1 MFPYL
6 KVLIRQRIS
15 AWNPF
20 TYRKAGQSKVKAV
33 LGYIGFTLVALML
46 YGMLVVM
53 EYFLYGAF
61 SQMGEPQTMLALT
74 GILCTLLVVV
84 TGFFYVLNELFFSKD
99 VAYVSSLPISSR
111 GLLAAKMARIWLG
124 EAGIALLV
132 CLPVVILLGVEKGF
146 GVLYYLG
153 ALLLIPLLSMV
164 PLVVVAA
171 LSFLLIRISALWKR
185 REALTIVMS
194 MVFLIAFMYFEMR
207 FSMSMD
213 DESMRAMVLQLV
225 LRQKQLLDLI
235 VLAYPPVRWFTA
247 ALTQGAGGV
256 LQLLAFV
263 AVNVGAAALLL
274 LLAGGAY
281 QRLAVKQSEAFA
293 RMNARAKRRDER
305 HGVRSP
311 LMALYRR
318 ELREIVT
325 VPIYAMNSLTQAVM
339 FPVLA
344 AAMLAGGSSSP
355 ELAAIPLMLAL
366 VPAPLLT
373 AGATGLFAFVTS
385 MNMAASTAVS
395 REGKRHEF
403 FQTLPVKPQTQMLA
417 KLLMGLTINV
427 ISIVPIGV
435 LAYVALPA
443 LRGPVI
449 IGALASLLFSTAT
462 TAAALML
469 DAAHP
474 KFGWK
479 NETEAIKQ
487 NGLAAASMFIAM
499 LFIAACGFG
508 YYLLTTLG
516 ITLTQALLLVC
527 AFAALLDTLL
537 LHRLFGRTSRT
548 YILQELRN

>member
-6 KVLIRQRIS
+6 KVLIRQRIA

-20 TYRKAGQSKVKAV
+20 TYRRAGQSKVKAV
-33 LGYIGFTLVALML
+33 LGYVGFTLVALML
-46 YGMLVVM
+46 YGMLVMV

-74 GILCTLLVVV
+74 GILCTLMVII

-124 EAGIALLV
+124 EVGIALLV
-132 CLPVVILLGVEKGF
+132 CLPVVILYGAEHAM
-146 GVLYYLG
+146 GVLYYVK
-153 ALLLIPLLSMV
+153 ALLLIPFLSMV
-164 PLVVVAA
+164 PLAVVAA

-194 MVFLIAFMYFEMR
+194 MVFLIAFMFFEMR

-213 DESMRAMVLQLV
+213 DSSMRAMMLQLI
-225 LRQKQLLDLI
+225 LRQKHLLDLI
-235 VLAYPPVRWFTA
+235 VLAYPPVRWFTDA
-247 ALTQGAGGV
+247 VTQGAGGV
-256 LQLLAFV
+256 MQLLAFV
-263 AVNVGAAALLL
+263 ALNIGAMAALV
-274 LLAGGAY
+274 LLAGSAY

-293 RMNARAKRRDER
+293 RMNAKAARRADR
-305 HGVRSP
+305 HGARSP

-339 FPVLA
+339 FPVIA
-344 AAMLAGGSSSP
+344 AAMLAGGSGSP
-355 ELAAIPLMLAL
+355 ELAMIPTMLAL
-366 VPAPLLT
+366 VPAPLMA

-385 MNMAASTAVS
+385 MNMAASTAIS

-403 FQTLPVKPQTQMLA
+403 YQTLPVKPQTLLLA
-417 KLLMGLTINV
+417 KLLMGITINV
-427 ISIVPIGV
+427 VSILPIGV
-435 LAYVALPA
+435 LAFVALPVA
-443 LRGPVI
+443 RGPVVF
-449 IGALASLLFSTAT
+449 GALASLLFSTAT
-462 TAAALML
+462 TAVALIV

-487 NGLAAASMFIAM
+487 NGLAAASMFGAM
-499 LFIAACGFG
+499 LFIAACGAG
-508 YYLLTTLG
+508 YYGLIRLGFSLVGALLTLCG
-516 ITLTQALLLVC
+516 AALLLDFV
-527 AFAALLDTLL
+527 L
-537 LHRLFGRTSRT
+537 LHRLFGTTSRT